1 MSGKTIAAI
10 RVDQERISP
19 AHRQSG
25 RFDPRCSQNAADAL
39 TTHGG
44 FRGSWLPSAAVAQ
57 RHRATLEDRLSDV
70 IEDSNRE

>member
-10 RVDQERISP
+10 RVDQVRISP

-25 RFDPRCSQNAADAL
+25 RFVRAARRTQPMPL

-44 FRGSWLPSAAVAQ
+44 FVEAGFHQQQWLKGIEQLSRTGSLM
-57 RHRATLEDRLSDV
+57 
-70 IEDSNRE
+70 

>member
-25 RFDPRCSQNAADAL
+25 RFDPRCSQDAADAL

-44 FRGSWLPSAAVAQ
+44 SVEAGFHQQQWLKGIEQLSRTGSLM
-57 RHRATLEDRLSDV
+57 
-70 IEDSNRE
+70 